1 MATSMQISGD
11 QNTLP
16 ETPEERLFPIR
27 QIAEQ
32 TGINPV
38 TLRAWERRYG
48 LVQPER
54 TAKGHRMYREKDLK
68 RIFRI
73 KEWLERGVAVSQ
85 VKALLDDQ
93 AILPD
98 TAQAVTDAEM
108 PEWSGLVSQSADW
121 LSQGQITRFDQQLNQ
136 LTAIYPVQMLN
147 QFFWPPLLNFIYRAG
162 EYQQLVR
169 IQFYAWLR
177 NRTGTRLSHRNMPS
191 ATRPVWLLA
200 PVPGQAMDPELCLT
214 ALTCADLNIP
224 VLMLDSLPEWSFLH
238 LLEEQK
244 NLTGIVL
251 FTREKL
257 PEFSKSEHQ
266 ILNSLKSPLYL
277 SGAASVLH
285 QSDSMPWQACTLWS
299 ELNFISQE

>member
-1 MATSMQISGD
+1 MHTSGNQS
-11 QNTLP
+11 TSP
-16 ETPEERLFPIR
+16 ETQEKRLFPIR
-27 QIAEQ
+27 LIAEQ

-48 LVQPER
+48 LIQPER
-54 TAKGHRMYREKDLK
+54 TAKGHRMYREDDLR

-85 VKALLDDQ
+85 VKALLDNQTTSSGTDF
-93 AILPD
+93 
-98 TAQAVTDAEM
+98 AVTDTEM

-121 LSQGQITRFDQQLNQ
+121 LSQGLITRFDQQLNQ

-147 QFFWPPLLNFIYRAG
+147 QFFWPPLLDFIYRAG
-162 EYQQLVR
+162 EYQQLIR

-177 NRTGTRLSHRNMPS
+177 NRTGIRLSHRNMPS

-200 PVPGQAMDPELCLT
+200 PVPGQTMDPELCLT

-266 ILNSLKSPLYL
+266 MLNSLKSPLYL
-277 SGAASVLH
+277 SGAACVLH
-285 QSDSMPWQACTLWS
+285 QGDSMPWQACTSWS